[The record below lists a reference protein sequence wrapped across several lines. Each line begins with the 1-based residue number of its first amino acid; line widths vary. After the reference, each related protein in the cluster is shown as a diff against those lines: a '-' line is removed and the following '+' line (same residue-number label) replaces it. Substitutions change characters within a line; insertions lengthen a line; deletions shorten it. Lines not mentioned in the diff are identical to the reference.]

1 MEPITLTVHVNS
13 NNSQLLQIHE
23 LKAIP
28 LGQKIELQIIGDI
41 QNMGMPLAF
50 SIYNLIKVRAEDLKV
65 SLDGNTIGAATF
77 AAIIN

>member
-13 NNSQLLQIHE
+13 NNSQLLRIHE

-50 SIYNLIKVRAEDLKV
+50 SIYNLIKARAEDLKV

-77 AAIIN
+77 AAIMN

>member
-1 MEPITLTVHVNS
+1 MEPITLTVHINS
-13 NNSQLLQIHE
+13 DQLIAQIHK

-41 QNMGMPLAF
+41 QNMGLPLAF
-50 SIYNLIKVRAEDLKV
+50 SIYNLIKARAEDLKV

-77 AAIIN
+77 AAIMN

>member
-1 MEPITLTVHVNS
+1 MQPISLTVHINS

-23 LKAIP
+23 LKLIP

-41 QNMGMPLAF
+41 QNMGMPLTF
-50 SIYNLIKVRAEDLKV
+50 SIYNLIKARGKDLKV

-77 AAIIN
+77 AAIMN